1 VTSKA
6 VRVGTRGS
14 ALAVRQ
20 TEIVLA
26 TLRAVHPSVTF
37 ETVTITTSGD
47 RDRTSPIER
56 LGVGTFVR
64 EIEEALAR
72 SDIDFAV
79 HSLKDLPSATPAEF
93 RLAALTAR
101 EDPRD
106 VLVTRGRVKLADL
119 PRGARLGT
127 SSPRRRAQLLA
138 AAPQVT
144 VLPIRGNVDTRL
156 NKCLVEA
163 DSGYD
168 GGVLAAAGVARLG
181 RLSAVAEFLDPRVFT
196 PAVGQGILAVE
207 TRSGDAATARLV
219 AAVEDPRSRAA
230 ADAERSFLSAM
241 GGGCAVPVTA
251 YAFFDGPRLT
261 VAGFVSDADGRE
273 VVRDEVSGP
282 PREASGLG
290 RRLADALLA
299 SGARRLVEA
308 S

>member
-1 VTSKA
+1 VTSNA

-20 TEIVLA
+20 TAIVLA
-26 TLRAVHPSVTF
+26 TLQAVHPSVAF
-37 ETVTITTSGD
+37 ETVTITTGGD
-47 RDRTSPIER
+47 RDRTSPIES

-72 SDIDFAV
+72 HEIDLAV

-106 VLVTRGRVKLADL
+106 VLVSRGRVKLSDL
-119 PRGARLGT
+119 PRGARVGT

-138 AAPQVT
+138 AAPHVT
-144 VLPIRGNVDTRL
+144 VLPLRGNVDTRL
-156 NKCLVEA
+156 QRCLIDP
-163 DSGYD
+163 DSGYA

-181 RLSAVAEFLDPRVFT
+181 RLGAVAEFLDPRVFT

-207 TRSGDAATARLV
+207 TRSDDGATARLV
-219 AAVEDPRSRAA
+219 AAAEDPRSRAA
-230 ADAERSFLSAM
+230 ADAERAFLSAM

-251 YAFFDGPRLT
+251 HAFFDGPRLT
-261 VAGFVSDADGRE
+261 VIGFASDADGRE
-273 VVRDEVSGP
+273 VVRNEVSGP
-282 PREASGLG
+282 PAQATALG
-290 RRLADALLA
+290 RQLADVLLA

>member
-20 TEIVLA
+20 TEIVLV
-26 TLRAVHPSVTF
+26 TLRAVHTATAF
-37 ETVTITTSGD
+37 ETVAITTGGD

-72 SDIDFAV
+72 SEIDFAV

-93 RLAALTAR
+93 SLAALTAR

-106 VLVTRGRVKLADL
+106 VLVARGRVKLADL
-119 PRGARLGT
+119 PRGARIGT
-127 SSPRRRAQLLA
+127 SSPRRRAQLMA
-138 AAPQVT
+138 AVPHVK
-144 VLPIRGNVDTRL
+144 VLPLRGNVDTRL
-156 NKCLVEA
+156 NKCLVDPE
-163 DSGYD
+163 SGYD

-181 RLSAVAEFLDPRVFT
+181 RLSAVVEFLDPRVFT
-196 PAVGQGILAVE
+196 PAAGQGILAVE
-207 TRSGDAATARLV
+207 TRAGDAATARLV

-251 YAFFDGPRLT
+251 HAFFDGPRLT

-273 VVRDEVSGP
+273 VVRNEVSGP
-282 PREASGLG
+282 PRDASGLG